1 MCKFFEYLTSGDK
14 PLVIRDIEDSFSKKE
29 NLHYGRGITLLF
41 IDGEFGSFI
50 FNGEVYRNSLYK
62 SLGYIEVFSERDYSL
77 LLTVLHRTWDKL
89 CEDNYTSDGYM
100 HEGELIP
107 WKAFFK
113 ATGLNKI
120 ERFSVIA
127 ERLKSKFNQRVA
139 FFTDYTDILK
149 YYTDSKTSGG
159 SCMRFEFSSL
169 PVHPC
174 AVYAQSGLPE
184 DLDYE
189 ECVSPEIKLAVLFKG
204 DEPCARVLV
213 YDDGTTKGRAKAQGD
228 CASELTKALESMAWS
243 DITEMPE
250 YHVNIIRDGNGG
262 YIMPYIDTHGFVDT
276 DDGRVNDDCQGVTC
290 KNTSGVTTQ
299 GEWSEWEN
307 AYIPEDEAVYSAYL
321 DDWIHSE
328 SAITVVY
335 RGAETTN
342 HADNMDDFVYCTDSE
357 RWVYTDEAH
366 YSENF
371 DEWYEDVDELQGMLE
386 SAAQEKLNN
395 MSISELEE
403 FLA

>member
-14 PLVIRDIEDSFSKKE
+14 PIVIRDIEEAFEKKE

-62 SLGYIEVFSERDYSL
+62 SLGYIEVFSEREYSL

-89 CEDNYTSDGYM
+89 CEDSYTSDGYM

-113 ATGLNKI
+113 ATGINKM

-127 ERLKSKFNQRVA
+127 ERLKSKFSQRVE
-139 FFTDYTDILK
+139 FFTDYSDLLK
-149 YYTDSKTSGG
+149 YYTDSKTGGG

-189 ECVSPEIKLAVLFKG
+189 HYASEAIKLAVLFKG
-204 DEPCARVLV
+204 GEPCARVLV

-228 CASELTKALESMAWS
+228 CASELTKALEAMGWE
-243 DITEMPE
+243 DNTEMPE
-250 YHVNIIRDGNGG
+250 YHVNVIPYDGG

-276 DDGRVNDDCQGVTC
+276 DDGRVNDDCEGVTC
-290 KNTSGVTTQ
+290 KNTSGVTCE
-299 GEWSEWEN
+299 GKWSEWEG
-307 AYIPEDEAVYSAYL
+307 AYIPEDEAVYSDYL
-321 DDWIHSE
+321 EDYIYNDNAMTMIHNGRE
-328 SAITVVY
+328 VI
-335 RGAETTN
+335 N
-342 HADNMDDFVYCTDSE
+342 HEDNTDNFSYCTDSE
-357 RWVYTDEAH
+357 RWVHSDEC
-366 YSENF
+366 YFSDYL
-371 DEWYEDVDELQGMLE
+371 DEWYEDYDNLE
-386 SAAQEKLNN
+386 SALISAAEEKLQE
-395 MSISELEE
+395 MSIVALEE

>member
-139 FFTDYTDILK
+139 FFTDYSDLLK
-149 YYTDSKTSGG
+149 YYTDRKTSGG

-169 PVHPC
+169 DVHPC

-184 DLDYE
+184 DLDYNAY
-189 ECVSPEIKLAVLFKG
+189 VSEDIKLAVLFKG
-204 DEPCARVLV
+204 GEPCARVLV

-228 CASELTKALESMAWS
+228 CASELTKALESMGWS

-250 YHVNIIRDGNGG
+250 YHVNVIPYDGG

-357 RWVYTDEAH
+357 RWVYTDEC
-366 YSENF
+366 YFSEHF
-371 DEWYEDVDELQGMLE
+371 DEWYEDYDNLE
-386 SAAQEKLNN
+386 SALISAAEEKLQE
-395 MSISELEE
+395 MSIVALEE